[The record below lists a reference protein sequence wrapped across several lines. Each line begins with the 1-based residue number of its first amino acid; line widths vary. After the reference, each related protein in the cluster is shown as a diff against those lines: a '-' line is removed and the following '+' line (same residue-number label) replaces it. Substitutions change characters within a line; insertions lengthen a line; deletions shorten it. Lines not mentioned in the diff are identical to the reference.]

1 MLNSKLR
8 MKEACARTGLTER
21 AVRLYIEK
29 GLLTPWQEEQN
40 DRVLTFFSEEDI
52 SRLEDIA
59 VLRKAGFSID
69 SIVTMTK
76 YPQTIGDIVREQL
89 EKTAKE
95 AEESRAVS
103 ELLQNAAKENCR
115 TVHELCAAL
124 NHEPMHSIPV
134 PHTDSE
140 PDFSKFEDATE
151 QERLD
156 GIVDYIL
163 AQRATEK
170 RVHRRK
176 TALRL
181 AITILCLGVIFC
193 IVNGLSNMPHHIS
206 RTYDCIQYQR
216 HSSGANPYTIYTDV
230 KVSVEGDLYRPLL
243 KAPYFSGDITVE
255 QIGDVVDH
263 MRFPSFGKE
272 YGYTL
277 KEFSPFGG
285 NLVYLDA
292 EDHEYLLGEFAFLD
306 NKYDEMAIL
315 LFTPFNFEEGV
326 TRFAG
331 SADPIIV
338 TKELADTY
346 GEPPQLYQ
354 FW

>member
-1 MLNSKLR
+1 
-8 MKEACARTGLTER
+8 MKDACTRTGLTER
-21 AVRLYIEK
+21 TIRFYIEK
-29 GLLTPWQEEQN
+29 GLLTPQQEEMN
-40 DRVLTFFSEEDI
+40 GRTLTFFGEEDLQ
-52 SRLEDIA
+52 RLEEVS

-76 YPQTIGDIVREQL
+76 YPQTIGDILQEQL
-89 EKTAKE
+89 AA
-95 AEESRAVS
+95 AEQNAADSRAVL
-103 ELLQNAAKENCR
+103 EQLRTAAGQRYDN
-115 TVHELCAAL
+115 VHSLYEAL
-124 NHEPMHSIPV
+124 NREPVRNIPV
-134 PHTDSE
+134 PHTDRE
-140 PDFSKFEDATE
+140 PNFSQFEDATE

-156 GIVDYIL
+156 GIVDYVI
-163 AQRATEK
+163 AQRKTKERARK
-170 RVHRRK
+170 RK
-176 TALRL
+176 SILRML
-181 AITILCLGVIFC
+181 ITTLCLVLVFGVIYGWSC
-193 IVNGLSNMPHHIS
+193 IPHHIS

-216 HSSGANPYTIYTDV
+216 FGLSSKPYEIYADV
-230 KVSVEGDLYRPLL
+230 RVTVEGDLYRPLL

-255 QIGDVVDH
+255 QIGDVTEN
-263 MRFPSFGKE
+263 MQFPAFGEK

-285 NLVYLDA
+285 DLVYLDA
-292 EDHEYLLGEFAFLD
+292 EDHEYLLGQFAFLD